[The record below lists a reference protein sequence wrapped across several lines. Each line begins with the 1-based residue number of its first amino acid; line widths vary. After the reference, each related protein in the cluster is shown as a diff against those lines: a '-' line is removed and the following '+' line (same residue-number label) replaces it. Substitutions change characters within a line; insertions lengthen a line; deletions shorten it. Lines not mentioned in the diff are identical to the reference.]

1 MKRISLVEDDEVY
14 ADFLKKT
21 FEKDEKYKVEVFGNA
36 EDCLLEL
43 ESKINPQIL
52 IIDYFL
58 PGMNG
63 IDLYE
68 RIRKSYRNIRLI
80 MLSSNTDVSLVVD
93 LVRQGIRNYVIKDEN
108 VVDSL
113 IAVIEEN
120 DDLLIDLY
128 SE

>member
-1 MKRISLVEDDEVY
+1 MKRIFIVEDDEVY
-14 ADFLKKT
+14 ATFLKKSL
-21 FEKDEKYKVEVFGNA
+21 EKEGKFALEVFNNA

-68 RIRKSYRNIRLI
+68 KIKKTYKKIQLI
-80 MLSSNTDVSLVVD
+80 MLSSNTDVNLVVT
-93 LVRQGIRNYVIKDEN
+93 LVKQGIRNYVIKDEN
-108 VVDSL
+108 VIDSL
-113 IAVIEEN
+113 MAIIEEN